1 MQCGRRL
8 RGSMVEDSYGLPSP
22 GRPLLSLCFDTPE
35 QRGAGS
41 VVYSRRV
48 WLKDIMSFSRPKSP
62 RIQILKKDFGSS
74 GSPTAVKLQ
83 NSKLLNTESIRKSQN
98 FQNYLY
104 LQALDGETNKFKSTA
119 KANRTEKLFSV
130 ILEEESEK
138 MKGFEF
144 PEAGKFEAEDGRM
157 EEYSENGYKKQDAVL
172 RVNQFRHHLVLN

>member
-8 RGSMVEDSYGLPSP
+8 KGSMVEDSYGLPTP

-35 QRGAGS
+35 QKGRRS

-62 RIQILKKDFGSS
+62 RIQILKKDFGSA
-74 GSPTAVKLQ
+74 GSPMAVKLQ

-104 LQALDGETNKFKSTA
+104 LQALDGETSKFKSTA
-119 KANRTEKLFSV
+119 NAIRTKKLFSV
-130 ILEEESEK
+130 ILEKENEK

-144 PEAGKFEAEDGRM
+144 SEAGKFKAEDGRM
-157 EEYSENGYKKQDAVL
+157 EEYSENEFEEQEAVL
-172 RVNQFRHHLVLN
+172 RATPTPHKT